1 MPFARGPLRTVAV
14 AGLLTWATAAS
25 GCGGQAPCCP
35 ATLATG
41 SALGGPTTAADRAA
55 KRGRRRFHVGQV
67 LRGRA
72 SYYSDR
78 LAGRPTAS
86 GEPYEPDR
94 LTAASR
100 DLPLGTRLRV
110 TRLDTGQSVVV
121 RVNDRGPFGD
131 RRRIL
136 DLSRAAAERLDMLRR
151 GVVRVQARILELP
164 PPRRHGKRRHRR
176 RRGRHR

>member
-1 MPFARGPLRTVAV
+1 MLLVALFLVGGCASAPAGVGARRVTVTSGATESPRG
-14 AGLLTWATAAS
+14 AG
-25 GCGGQAPCCP
+25 
-35 ATLATG
+35 TL
-41 SALGGPTTAADRAA
+41 AA
-55 KRGRRRFHVGQV
+55 KRGARRFRVGQR

-86 GEPYEPDR
+86 GEPYDPHKM
-94 LTAASR
+94 TAASR

-110 TRLDTGQSVVV
+110 TRRDTGARVLV

-136 DLSRAAAERLDMLRR
+136 DLSRAAAERLGMIRR
-151 GVVRVQARILELP
+151 GVVPVTAEILSLPERAPKKRQRRV
-164 PPRRHGKRRHRR
+164 R
-176 RRGRHR
+176 RRGR